1 MVDTNPENIKKFA
14 ESLDKMSS
22 EILTDTLREL
32 KKLPPEK
39 QEQALIE
46 FQKLYPN
53 GFEAIFGNMKD

>member
-1 MVDTNPENIKKFA
+1 MNPENIKKFS

-22 EILTDTLREL
+22 EILTDTLLEL

-53 GFEAIFGNMKD
+53 GFEALFGNMKD

>member
-1 MVDTNPENIKKFA
+1 MNPENIKKFA

-22 EILTDTLREL
+22 EILTDTLLEL

-46 FQKLYPN
+46 FQKLCPN
-53 GFEAIFGNMKD
+53 GFEALFGNTND

>member
-1 MVDTNPENIKKFA
+1 MNPEDIRKFA
-14 ESLDKMSS
+14 ESLNKMSN
-22 EILTDTLREL
+22 EILTDTFREL

-53 GFEAIFGNMKD
+53 GFEALFGNVKD

>member
-1 MVDTNPENIKKFA
+1 MNSENIKKFA
-14 ESLDKMSS
+14 ESLDKMRD
-22 EILTDTLREL
+22 EILTDTLGEL

-53 GFEAIFGNMKD
+53 GFESLFGNTKD